1 MPSLP
6 NFSTWESWRQSRNKL
21 FILGFILWDSSM
33 ACRKIPSKT
42 RFFWSLTMDL
52 WGENGLCASLT
63 KHLKIR
69 GDHWSSG
76 NQPHGT
82 GESAVFLEDV
92 PIESSISF
100 GAAPEGVTLKRHK
113 VGATL
118 RPGNFL
124 GLAMKNHH
132 TSHSHSSTCRSFRLD
147 VDPWIFQ
154 TFALLISL
162 RNCTTGE

>member
-1 MPSLP
+1 
-6 NFSTWESWRQSRNKL
+6 
-21 FILGFILWDSSM
+21 M
-33 ACRKIPSKT
+33 ALENPP
-42 RFFWSLTMDL
+42 FFWKMFPLKAPFLSGISRPAPEGRILRRS
-52 WGENGLCASLT
+52 G
-63 KHLKIR
+63 HLFQQN
-69 GDHWSSG
+69 S
-76 NQPHGT
+76 
-82 GESAVFLEDV
+82 
-92 PIESSISF
+92 